1 MKNVIATYA
10 ADKTWRLGDHME
22 QLFESKLAKRM
33 KKLLKKGKKAD
44 ANHTGG
50 HQEEYEG
57 DLIDIMD
64 EPSPAKPPVQVTA
77 ESSMV
82 PVAKAEPH
90 SRTSPLL
97 QIMDEDDEIQTMS
110 IQTQGRAFKPC

>member
-1 MKNVIATYA
+1 
-10 ADKTWRLGDHME
+10 ME

-33 KKLLKKGKKAD
+33 KKVLKKGKKAD

-50 HQEEYEG
+50 QQEDYAE

-64 EPSPAKPPVQVTA
+64 EPSPAKPPVQVKVLVKA

-82 PVAKAEPH
+82 PAAKGEPH

-110 IQTQGRAFKPC
+110 IQTQGRAFEPC